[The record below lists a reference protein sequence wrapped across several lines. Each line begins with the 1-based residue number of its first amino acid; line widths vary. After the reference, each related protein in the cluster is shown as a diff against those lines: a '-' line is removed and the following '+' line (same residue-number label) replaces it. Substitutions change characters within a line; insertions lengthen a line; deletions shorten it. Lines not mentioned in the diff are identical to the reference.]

1 MFPLPENLKQRK
13 ILLKNNLKTKI
24 ISTVVIFVL
33 VAADQGIKV
42 LVDLY
47 LRPIGSKM
55 LIPGFLQLRYLEND
69 GAMMGMM
76 GGKTTVMTI
85 LAVVC
90 MIAVL
95 VVIYSGWLTS
105 KVDYIS
111 VVLIAAGGFGNII
124 DRIFRGFVIDYIE
137 ALFVDF
143 YVFNFADC
151 LITCAAFTIIIYQIY
166 CLLKDR
172 KTKKEIQ

>member
-24 ISTVVIFVL
+24 ISTVVIFAL

-42 LVDLY
+42 LVYLY

-85 LAVVC
+85 LAVIC

>member
-1 MFPLPENLKQRK
+1 MFLLQENLKQRK

-24 ISTVVIFVL
+24 ISTIVILVL

-47 LRPIGSKM
+47 LRPIGSKL

-76 GGKTTVMTI
+76 GGKTTVMTV
-85 LAVVC
+85 LAIAC
-90 MIAVL
+90 MVAVL

-137 ALFVDF
+137 VLFVDF
-143 YVFNFADC
+143 YIFNFADC
-151 LITCAAFTIIIYQIY
+151 LITCAAFTIIFYQIY

>member
-1 MFPLPENLKQRK
+1 M
-13 ILLKNNLKTKI
+13 KNNLKTKL
-24 ISTVVIFVL
+24 ISTAVILLL
-33 VAADQGIKV
+33 VAFDQWIKI

-47 LRPIGSKM
+47 LKPIDSKL

-69 GAMMGMM
+69 GAMMGML
-76 GGKTTVMTI
+76 GGKTAVMTV
-85 LAVVC
+85 LAVLC
-90 MIAVL
+90 MAAVL

-137 ALFVDF
+137 VLFVDF
-143 YVFNFADC
+143 YIFNFADC
-151 LITCAAFTIIIYQIY
+151 LITCAAFTIIFYQIY
-166 CLLKDR
+166 CLTKDR
-172 KTKKEIQ
+172 KTRKETQ

>member
-1 MFPLPENLKQRK
+1 MYLLLSNLKQRK
-13 ILLKNNLKTKI
+13 RLLKNNFKTKI
-24 ISTVVIFVL
+24 VSTLVIVAL

-47 LRPIGSKM
+47 LKPLGSKL

-76 GGKTTVMTI
+76 GGKTTVMTV
-85 LAVVC
+85 LAIVC
-90 MIAVL
+90 MVAVL
-95 VVIYSGWLTS
+95 AVIYSGWLTS

-124 DRIFRGFVIDYIE
+124 DRIVRGFVIDYIE
-137 ALFVDF
+137 VLFIDF
-143 YVFNFADC
+143 YIFNFADC
-151 LITCAAFTIIIYQIY
+151 LITCAAFTIIFYQIY
-166 CLLKDR
+166 CLIRDR
-172 KTKKEIQ
+172 KTKKET

>member
-1 MFPLPENLKQRK
+1 MFPLREEMKQRK
-13 ILLKNNLKTKI
+13 ILLKNNLKTKL
-24 ISTVVIFVL
+24 ISTAVIVFL
-33 VAADQGIKV
+33 VGLDQIIKV

-47 LRPIGSKM
+47 LKPIGSKM

-76 GGKTTVMTI
+76 GGKTAVMTV

-95 VVIYSGWLTS
+95 GVIYSGWLTS

-124 DRIFRGFVIDYIE
+124 DRIVRGFVIDYIE
-137 ALFVDF
+137 VLFIDF
-143 YVFNFADC
+143 YIFNFADC
-151 LITCAAFTIIIYQIY
+151 LITCAAFTIIFYQIY
-166 CLLKDR
+166 CLIKDR
-172 KTKKEIQ
+172 KTKKETR

>member
-1 MFPLPENLKQRK
+1 M
-13 ILLKNNLKTKI
+13 KNNLKTKL
-24 ISTVVIFVL
+24 ISTAVILLL
-33 VAADQGIKV
+33 VAFDQWIKI

-47 LRPIGSKM
+47 LKPIDSKL

-69 GAMMGMM
+69 GAMMGML
-76 GGKTTVMTI
+76 GGKTAVMTV
-85 LAVVC
+85 LAVLC
-90 MIAVL
+90 MAAVL

-137 ALFVDF
+137 VLFVDF
-143 YVFNFADC
+143 YIFNFADC
-151 LITCAAFTIIIYQIY
+151 LITCAAFTIIFYQIY
-166 CLLKDR
+166 CLIKDR
-172 KTKKEIQ
+172 KTRKETQ